1 MLATA
6 NEFGSLKKNG
16 VVSEEK
22 SAIFRADYYFFL
34 SLGTNRVVLNYW
46 MPFKVFAVLLLENYG
61 IHVFKR

>member
-34 SLGTNRVVLNYW
+34 SLGTN
-46 MPFKVFAVLLLENYG
+46 G
-61 IHVFKR
+61 